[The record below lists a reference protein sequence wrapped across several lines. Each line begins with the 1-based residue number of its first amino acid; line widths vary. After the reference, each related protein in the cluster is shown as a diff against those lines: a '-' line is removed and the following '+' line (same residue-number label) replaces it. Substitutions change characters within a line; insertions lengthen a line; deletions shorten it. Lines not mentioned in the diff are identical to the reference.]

1 MNVQLLRALTNAI
14 GPSGFEE
21 PVQEIAADRLRET
34 CDEVR
39 RDRLGN
45 VIGVKKATRASGDP
59 PLRLALM
66 AHADEIGMM
75 VRYVDDRGYI
85 YVDAIGG
92 IHAPSSVSQH
102 VIVHGVDPVHGVVAP
117 KMDDPEST
125 PAVNSLRID
134 LGLPVADVKR
144 LVRPGDPITYAQEF
158 VELRD
163 GNYMGR
169 NFDDRVGLY
178 CLLQGM
184 AQLGDT
190 AVDVYAISTVQ
201 EEVGVRGA
209 AVAAAA
215 IEAQIGMAIDGS
227 LCQSAYSQPQEQTC
241 SLGEGAGI
249 YMMDRLTIGNR
260 QVIDLLLTVAAERG
274 IPVQRNMGGGTDAS
288 ALQRTGRGA
297 IVTTVGAPVRYMHST
312 VQICDARDLD
322 ATCALI
328 AAFVENAH
336 RLTVEP

>member
-1 MNVQLLRALTNAI
+1 MNVELLKALTNAP
-14 GPSGFEE
+14 GLSGFEE
-21 PVQEIAADRLRET
+21 SVQEIATASLRQT
-34 CDEVR
+34 CDEVK

-45 VIGVKKATRASGDP
+45 VIGLKKARRASSDP

-75 VRYVDDRGYI
+75 VRYIDDRGYV
-85 YVDAIGG
+85 YFDAIGG

-102 VIVHGVDPVHGVVAP
+102 VVVHGVEPVHGVVAP
-117 KMDDPEST
+117 KMDDAEAT
-125 PAVNSLRID
+125 PGLKDLRID
-134 LGLPVADVKR
+134 LGLSVGEVKR

-163 GNYMGR
+163 GIYMGR
-169 NFDDRVGLY
+169 NFDNRVGLY
-178 CLLQGM
+178 CMLQAM
-184 AQLGDT
+184 TQLGET
-190 AVDVYAISTVQ
+190 AVDLYAVSTVQ

-209 AVAAAA
+209 LVAAAA
-215 IEAQIGMAIDGS
+215 IEAQIGLAIDGS
-227 LCQSAYSQPQEQTC
+227 LCQSAYSKPQEQTC

-249 YMMDRLTIGNR
+249 YMIDRLTIGDR
-260 QVIDLLLTVAAERG
+260 RVIDLLFAVAAERG
-274 IPVQRNMGGGTDAS
+274 IPVQRNLGGGTDAS

-312 VQICDARDLD
+312 VQICTAPDLD

-328 AAFVENAH
+328 AAFAENAH
-336 RLTVEP
+336 LLKVEP